1 MKKFGE
7 WPVAFMLQHERVVR
21 EARKDSSV
29 CVHESEN
36 IIL

>member
-1 MKKFGE
+1 MKEFGE
-7 WPVAFMLQHERVVR
+7 WPVAFMLQRVVR
-21 EARKDSSV
+21 EALKDSSV